1 MAFKLKIPM
10 WMVLLLVTGVGAI
23 LLAYSGFRN
32 EGFQAGYPSAFCGA
46 GAPACPSGK
55 RCMNQ
60 QCAGTDVPALPA
72 NELPVYPQGNING
85 RILS

>member
-10 WMVLLLVTGVGAI
+10 WIVFLLVSAVGAI
-23 LLAYSGFRN
+23 LIAFSGFRN
-32 EGFQAGYPSAFCGA
+32 EGFQAGYPSMFCGA
-46 GAPACPSGK
+46 GAPACGGGK
-55 RCMNQ
+55 RCINQ
-60 QCAGTDVPALPA
+60 QCASVNVPTLPP